1 MSNPRLRNR
10 RLVESFKTNLIR
22 LEPPHRLPGI
32 DLARGF
38 AIFGMFAAH
47 LAVIAP
53 LEWGRGE
60 TWSGIVSGRSSIL
73 FATLAGVSLALV
85 TAAATSRKNN
95 DDAPTR
101 RWGTRTELAL
111 RAILIWV
118 LGITLDGLEVPIFVI
133 LPAYAILFLIG
144 IPLLRL
150 PASTLFMLAMLLAL
164 TMPFVVMTIDYNVAN
179 ISDQQEIEDVLRMLG
194 WNYPFLLW
202 TAFIAAGMGAGRVLS
217 AGPHRA
223 WILLVVGAG
232 FAFVGYGIIGPIGNR
247 VIASDSFVN
256 EDAWSD
262 AWIQSVMQDGPHSSG
277 VGEALGSGGFALA
290 VIGVCTLIGATPM
303 RWLLWPIRAAGSMP
317 LTAYVSHIIVWAV
330 WISVESGHDPNL
342 DPWTDFRELAPFWPM
357 TIGVLIGCSS
367 WAALVGKGPMEALL
381 GALTSGR
388 QLRRTRTHPPRPPD
402 SGPGT
407 SSR

>member
-1 MSNPRLRNR
+1 MSNPVLRDR
-10 RLVESFKTNLIR
+10 RLFERFKTNIVR

-38 AIFGMFAAH
+38 ALFGMFAAH
-47 LAVIAP
+47 LAEIPP
-53 LEWGRGE
+53 LEWSRGE

-85 TAAATSRKNN
+85 SAAANSRKNN

-101 RWGTRTELAL
+101 LWAIRTELAL
-111 RAILIWV
+111 RAILIWI
-118 LGITLDGLEVPIFVI
+118 LGIILDGLEVPIFVI

-150 PASTLFMLAMLLAL
+150 HASTLFVLAMLLAL

-179 ISDQQEIEDVLRMLG
+179 SSDRQVIEDVLRMLG

-217 AGPHRA
+217 AGPQRA
-223 WILLVVGAG
+223 WILLVVGAAFS
-232 FAFVGYGIIGPIGNR
+232 FAGYGIIGPIGNR
-247 VIASDSFVN
+247 VIAAVGFVN
-256 EDAWSD
+256 EDAWSA
-262 AWIQSVMQDGPHSSG
+262 AWILSVMQDEPHSSG
-277 VGEALGSGGFALA
+277 IGEALGSGGFALA
-290 VIGVCTLIGATPM
+290 VIGVCMLISATPM

-317 LTAYVSHIIVWAV
+317 LTAYMSHIIIWAV
-330 WISVESGHDPNL
+330 WISVEGGRDPSFN
-342 DPWTDFRELAPFWPM
+342 PWTDFRATAPFWPM
-357 TIGVLIGCSS
+357 TIGVLIACSS

-388 QLRRTRTHPPRPPD
+388 QLRRT
-402 SGPGT
+402 
-407 SSR
+407 

>member
-1 MSNPRLRNR
+1 MSNPRLRDR
-10 RLVESFKTNLIR
+10 RLFERVKTNLAR

-47 LAVIAP
+47 LAVITP
-53 LEWGRGE
+53 LDWGRGE

-95 DDAPTR
+95 FDAPTR
-101 RWGTRTELAL
+101 LWETRTELVL

-150 PASTLFMLAMLLAL
+150 PATLLFGLAILLAL
-164 TMPFVVMTIDYNVAN
+164 TMPFVVMAIDYNVAKS
-179 ISDQQEIEDVLRMLG
+179 SDQQEIEDALRVLG

-202 TAFIAAGMGAGRVLS
+202 SAFIAAGLGAGRVLG

-223 WILLVVGAG
+223 WILLVVGAA
-232 FAFVGYGIIGPIGNR
+232 FSFVGYGIIGPVGNR
-247 VIASDSFVN
+247 AIASDSFVN
-256 EDAWSD
+256 EDAWSN
-262 AWIQSVMQDGPHSSG
+262 AWIQSVMQDQPHSSG
-277 VGEALGSGGFALA
+277 IGEALGSGGFALA
-290 VIGVCTLIGATPM
+290 VIGVCVLICATPM

-317 LTAYVSHIIVWAV
+317 LTAYMSHIIIWAV
-330 WISVESGHDPNL
+330 WISVEGGRDPNL
-342 DPWTDFRELAPFWPM
+342 APWTDFRATAPFWPM
-357 TIGVLIGCSS
+357 TIGVLVGCSS

-381 GALTSGR
+381 GALTSG
-388 QLRRTRTHPPRPPD
+388 QQTRRTKLHRPGPP
-402 SGPGT
+402 G
-407 SSR
+407 